1 MKFLLSFPSLL
12 QRLGY
17 GIGWLW
23 LAGCATTSHYKA
35 PEVATPAQWQNNSS
49 APITNPA
56 TPPQSASPTPVP
68 PTAAPVNQAPQAPS
82 WWAIYNDA
90 DLNTLEQ
97 QALTSNFNARA
108 AVSRIE
114 EARATVRTASS
125 YRTPEVTLNPSVYTS
140 RLSALRPVQFPNAAV
155 IGINQRQFYIPINVN
170 YEVDVWGRI
179 RSNIRAA
186 ESDQQAA
193 EADLRAVQLSLT
205 ADAAS
210 YYFTIRGLDA
220 DLGVLDSTRQARIQ
234 NLQLVQARYKAGV
247 DNEIGVR
254 RAETELANVDASRVE
269 TQRQRAGYVAA
280 LATVCGQPA
289 SSFAVAPRPTVLA
302 APTVPT
308 SVPTTLLAR
317 RPDLQR
323 AERQLA
329 AADARID
336 AARLAR
342 RPTVLLNGY
351 IGPQS
356 AQLGE
361 IARLNDSYTYYLGG
375 SLAIPIFNGGRLRA
389 NQQLSE
395 ARFNTATANYQQSA
409 LTAFQEVETA
419 LANVQQSAA
428 QLEAQQRALRAARLA
443 GLLTRERYNRGLTN
457 YFEVVDAD
465 RQTLEAARLVVQT
478 QADQLRYSVDLV
490 KALGGGWE

>member
-1 MKFLLSFPSLL
+1 MKFLDSPRSLFLRLSF
-12 QRLGY
+12 

-35 PEVATPAQWQNNSS
+35 PDVATPTQWQNNSS

-56 TPPQSASPTPVP
+56 TPPQPASPTPVP
-68 PTAAPVNQAPQAPS
+68 ATPTPLNQAPQAPS
-82 WWAIYNDA
+82 WWTLYNDPE
-90 DLNTLEQ
+90 LNALEQ
-97 QALTSNFNARA
+97 QALANNFNARA
-108 AVSRIE
+108 AVSRVE
-114 EARATVRTASS
+114 EARATVRNATS
-125 YRTPEVTLNPSVYTS
+125 YRTPEVTLNPSVYKS
-140 RLSALRPVQFPNAAV
+140 HLSALRPVQFPNATV
-155 IGINQRQFYIPINVN
+155 IGISQQQFYIPINVN

-179 RSNIRAA
+179 RSNVRAA
-186 ESDQQAA
+186 ETDQQAA
-193 EADLRAVQLSLT
+193 EADVRVVQLTLT
-205 ADAAS
+205 TDAAS

-220 DLGVLDSTRQARIQ
+220 DLGVLDSTRQARVQ
-234 NLQLVQARYKAGV
+234 NLQLVQSRFKAGV

-254 RAETELANVDASRVE
+254 RAETELANVDASRIEV
-269 TQRQRAGYVAA
+269 QRQRAGYVAA

-289 SSFAVAPRPTVLA
+289 SSFTVAPRPTVLV

-308 SVPTTLLAR
+308 NVPTTLLAR

-356 AQLGE
+356 AQFSE
-361 IARLNDSYTYYLGG
+361 IARLNESYTYYLGG
-375 SLAIPIFNGGRLRA
+375 TLGIPIFNGGRLRS
-389 NQQLSE
+389 NQQLAE
-395 ARFNTATANYQQSA
+395 ARFNTATASYQQSA

-419 LANVQQSAA
+419 LADVQQSAA
-428 QLEAQQRALRAARLA
+428 QLEAQQRALRSARLA

-478 QADQLRYSVDLV
+478 QADQLRYSVNLV